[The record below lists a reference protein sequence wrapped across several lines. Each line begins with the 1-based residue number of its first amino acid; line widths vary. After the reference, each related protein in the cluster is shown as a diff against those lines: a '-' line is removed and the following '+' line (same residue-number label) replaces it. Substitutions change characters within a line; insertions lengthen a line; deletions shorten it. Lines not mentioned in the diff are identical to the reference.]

1 MAGCRVLLLYPN
13 ERDVSLV
20 PPVFGLFAALLR
32 ERGHET
38 TLFDCTGYDMEGKV
52 DPDIER
58 EKALFLKPT
67 GPSTDKRV
75 KQKLTNMYDDF
86 TEKVQTFSPDLI
98 AISVT
103 ESTFLRGVSLLN
115 HLRLTKKHN
124 ILTIIGYIPLV
135 LRYPP
140 APLLCWYIM

>member
-32 ERGHET
+32 ERGHKT
-38 TLFDCTGYDMEGKV
+38 TLFDCTGYDMEGKA

-58 EKALFLKPT
+58 EKTLFMKPT
-67 GPSTDKRV
+67 GPSTDKQV
-75 KQKLTNMYDDF
+75 KKKLTNMYDDF

-98 AISVT
+98 AMSVT
-103 ESTFLRGVSLLN
+103 EHACRGTRQTYDAHVCLNLPVYISYPCSLQSLGESK
-115 HLRLTKKHN
+115 RICKE
-124 ILTIIGYIPLV
+124 GFAA
-135 LRYPP
+135 R
-140 APLLCWYIM
+140 